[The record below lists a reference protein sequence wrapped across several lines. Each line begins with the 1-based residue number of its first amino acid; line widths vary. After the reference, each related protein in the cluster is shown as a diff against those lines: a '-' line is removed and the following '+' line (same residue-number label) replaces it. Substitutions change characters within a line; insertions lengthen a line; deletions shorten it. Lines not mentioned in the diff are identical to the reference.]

1 MPRTLDLMT
10 PEARANP
17 YPLYAELRRTGIR
30 QVEPGGMW
38 AVSRYDD
45 VVAVMKDPRRF
56 SSAGLGQGFLP
67 PWLPRNPVTESL
79 VMKDP
84 PAHTRLRGRV
94 SRAFSPAALS
104 VLEPRIRA
112 LSEELAEQLVR
123 HEGPVDFMAHFALRL
138 PVSVLGLHFGLEPA
152 QYPRLKEWAD
162 DLVNLPAG
170 RHSPEEQLRVR
181 ENLASLERCFEEL
194 IHARRQS
201 PGDDLVSELLRPDTD
216 GSLLSPDELMS
227 FLFALLPAG
236 VETTVYL
243 LANTMVV
250 LSEHPEE
257 RARVLAHRSLLPP
270 LLEEVLRF
278 EPPGHSSL
286 RMVTEE
292 TELAGVHLPR
302 GAIVLVLLASALR
315 DEAHFPQADHFL
327 MDRERGSHLAFGYG
341 VHYCLGALLARL
353 EARLGLEALFSRLQD
368 FSRASADLHWS
379 PSLIARGPLALPL
392 RLLPRPPHR

>member
-1 MPRTLDLMT
+1 MNPTLDLMT

-17 YPLYAELRRTGIR
+17 YPLYAQLRRSGIR

-45 VVAVMKDPRRF
+45 VVSVMKDPRRF
-56 SSAGLGQGFLP
+56 SSAGLAQGFLP
-67 PWLPRNPVTESL
+67 SWLSRNPITESL

-84 PAHTRLRGRV
+84 PAHSRLRGRV
-94 SRAFSPAALS
+94 SRAFGPAALS
-104 VLEPRIRA
+104 AMEPRIRA
-112 LSEELAEQLVR
+112 LSESLAEQLVR
-123 HEGPVDFMAHFALRL
+123 HEGPVDFMEHFALRL
-138 PVSVLGLHFGLEPA
+138 PVGVLGMLYGLEPA
-152 QYPRLKEWAD
+152 QYPRLKDWAD

-170 RHSPEEQLRVR
+170 RHSLEEQLRVR
-181 ENLASLERCFEEL
+181 ESLTSLERCFEEL

-201 PGDDLVSELLRPDTD
+201 PGDDLISELLRPDTD
-216 GSLLSPDELMS
+216 GSLLSHDELMS

-250 LSEHPEE
+250 LSERPEE
-257 RARVLAHRSLLPP
+257 RARVLSNQSLLPS

-286 RMVTEE
+286 RMVTED
-292 TELAGVHLPR
+292 TELGGARLPR
-302 GAIVLVLLASALR
+302 GSIVLVLLASALR
-315 DEAHFPQADHFL
+315 DEAHFPQPDHFL
-327 MDRERGSHLAFGYG
+327 LGRERASHLAFGHG
-341 VHYCLGALLARL
+341 IHYCLGALLARL

-368 FSRASADLHWS
+368 FSRASAELHWS
-379 PSLIARGPLALPL
+379 PSIIARGPLALPL
-392 RLLPRPPHR
+392 QLSPRR

>member
-1 MPRTLDLMT
+1 MPRTLDLMA
-10 PEARANP
+10 PEVRANP
-17 YPLYAELRRTGIR
+17 YPLYAELRHTGIR

-38 AVSRYDD
+38 AVSRYED

-84 PAHTRLRGRV
+84 PVHTRLRGRV
-94 SRAFSPAALS
+94 SRAFGPAALAA
-104 VLEPRIRA
+104 LEPRIRA
-112 LSEELAEQLVR
+112 LAEQLT
-123 HEGPVDFMAHFALRL
+123 EQLLLQQGPVDFMARFALHL
-138 PVSVLGLHFGLEPA
+138 PVSVLGLLFGLEPQ

-170 RHSPEEQLRVR
+170 RHSPEEQVRVR
-181 ENLASLERCFEEL
+181 ESLASLERCFAEL
-194 IHARRQS
+194 IQTRRES

-216 GSLLSPDELMS
+216 GSVLSQEEIMS

-243 LANTMVV
+243 LANTLAV
-250 LSEHPEE
+250 LSERPEE
-257 RARVLAHRSLLPP
+257 RARVLADRSLIPR
-270 LLEEVLRF
+270 LLEEVLRY

-286 RMVTEE
+286 RLVTEE
-292 TELAGVHLPR
+292 TELSGVHLPR
-302 GAIVLVLLASALR
+302 GAIVVVLLAAALR
-315 DEAHFPQADHFL
+315 DEGHFPQADQFL
-327 MDRERGSHLAFGYG
+327 IDRERASHLAFGHG
-341 VHYCLGALLARL
+341 VHYCLGAMLARL

-368 FSRASADLHWS
+368 FSRTSDPLHWA

-392 RLLPRPPHR
+392 QLIPAPPLR

>member
-1 MPRTLDLMT
+1 MTRSLDLMT
-10 PEARANP
+10 PEARSNP
-17 YPLYAELRRTGIR
+17 YPLYAELRQSGLR

-45 VVAVMKDPRRF
+45 VLAVMKDPRRF

-84 PAHTRLRGRV
+84 PVHTRLRGRV
-94 SRAFSPAALS
+94 SRAFGPAALAL
-104 VLEPRIRA
+104 LEPRIRT
-112 LSEELAEQLVR
+112 LSEELAEQLIR
-123 HEGPVDFMAHFALRL
+123 HEGAVDFMAHFAQRL
-138 PVSVLGLHFGLEPA
+138 PVSVLGLLLGLEPA

-170 RHSPEEQLRVR
+170 RHSLEEQLRVR
-181 ENLASLERCFEEL
+181 ESLASLERCFNEL
-194 IHARRQS
+194 LHARRQS
-201 PGDDLVSELLRPDTD
+201 PRGDLISELLRPDAD
-216 GSLLSPDELMS
+216 GSTLSHDELMS

-243 LANTMVV
+243 LGNTLAV
-250 LSEHPEE
+250 LSEHPQE
-257 RARVLAHRSLLPP
+257 RARVLADPSLLPR

-286 RMVTEE
+286 RLVTED
-292 TELAGVHLPR
+292 TELSGVHLPR
-302 GAIVLVLLASALR
+302 GSIVLVLLASALR
-315 DEAHFPQADHFL
+315 DERHFPQADRFL
-327 MDRERGSHLAFGYG
+327 LDRERASHLAFGHG

-353 EARLGLEALFSRLQD
+353 EARLGLESLFSRLQD
-368 FSRASADLHWS
+368 FSRASPELPWS
-379 PSLIARGPLALPL
+379 PSLIARGPLVLPL
-392 RLLPRPPHR
+392 HLVAHG

>member
-1 MPRTLDLMT
+1 MLDLMT

-17 YPLYAELRRTGIR
+17 YPLYAELRQTGIR

-45 VVAVMKDPRRF
+45 VVAVMKEPRRF

-67 PWLPRNPVTESL
+67 PWLSRNPVTESL

-84 PAHTRLRGRV
+84 PVHTQLRARV
-94 SRAFSPAALS
+94 SRAFGPAALA

-112 LSEELAEQLVR
+112 LSHELAEQLLR
-123 HEGPVDFMAHFALRL
+123 QEGPVDFMAHFAQRL
-138 PVSVLGLHFGLEPA
+138 PVSVLGLLFGLEPS

-170 RHSPEEQLRVR
+170 RHSLEEQLRVR
-181 ENLASLERCFEEL
+181 ENLVSLERCFEEL
-194 IHARRQS
+194 LHARRQS
-201 PGDDLVSELLRPDTD
+201 PGADLISELLRPDAG
-216 GSLLSPDELMS
+216 GSALSHDELMS

-236 VETTVYL
+236 IETTVYL
-243 LANTMVV
+243 LANSMVV
-250 LSEHPEE
+250 LSEHPQE
-257 RARVLAHRSLLPP
+257 RARVLANPSLLPQ

-286 RMVTEE
+286 RLVTED
-292 TELAGVHLPR
+292 TVLSGVHLPR
-302 GAIVLVLLASALR
+302 GSIVLVLLASALR
-315 DEAHFPQADHFL
+315 DERHFPQAGQFL
-327 MDRERGSHLAFGYG
+327 MERERASHLAFGHG
-341 VHYCLGALLARL
+341 IHYCLGALLARL

-368 FSRASADLHWS
+368 FSRASPELHWS
-379 PSLIARGPLALPL
+379 PSLIARGPLVLPL
-392 RLLPRPPHR
+392 QLIPRR

>member
-1 MPRTLDLMT
+1 MTRTLDLMT

-17 YPLYAELRRTGIR
+17 YPLYAELRRTGLR

-56 SSAGLGQGFLP
+56 SSAGLAQGFLP
-67 PWLPRNPVTESL
+67 PWLPRNPVAESL

-94 SRAFSPAALS
+94 SRAFGPAALS
-104 VLEPRIRA
+104 VMEPRIRA
-112 LSEELAEQLVR
+112 LAEHLAEHLVR
-123 HEGPVDFMAHFALRL
+123 QDGPVDFMEHFAMRL
-138 PVSVLGLHFGLEPA
+138 PVGVLGMLYGLEPA
-152 QYPRLKEWAD
+152 QYPRLKDWAD

-181 ENLASLERCFEEL
+181 ESLTSLERCFEEL

-201 PGDDLVSELLRPDTD
+201 PGEDLISELLRPDTD
-216 GSLLSPDELMS
+216 GSLLSHDELMS

-257 RARVLAHRSLLPP
+257 RARVLSNPGLLPS

-286 RMVTEE
+286 RLVTED
-292 TELAGVHLPR
+292 TELAGVRLPR
-302 GAIVLVLLASALR
+302 GALVLVLLASALR
-315 DEAHFPQADHFL
+315 DEEHFPQADRFL
-327 MDRERGSHLAFGYG
+327 MSRERASHLAFGHG

-368 FSRASADLHWS
+368 FSRASPELHWS

-392 RLLPRPPHR
+392 QLLPRR